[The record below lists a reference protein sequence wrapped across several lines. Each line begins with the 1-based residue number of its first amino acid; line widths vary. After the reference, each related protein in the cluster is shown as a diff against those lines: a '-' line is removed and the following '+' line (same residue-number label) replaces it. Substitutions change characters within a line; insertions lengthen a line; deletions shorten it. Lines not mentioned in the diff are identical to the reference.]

1 MIGDV
6 MLFPGMVT
14 VVEGVI
20 VRLPVLSLPVQNTP
34 SRLALFKIKGLLA
47 GPPVAEFQVTWTF
60 RTVIASCG
68 LVIVRLIILL
78 PPVILIAPVVILPQP
93 GTGVEVAVG
102 VKVSVGVSVSVGVN
116 VIVAVGVIVGVR
128 VGVLLGRG
136 VNVITGPD
144 GSVAVGVSSD
154 GAVAVGVSDGTGV
167 VGMDG
172 TVAVAVFDELDV
184 GTELCP
190 VIISTIPRIV
200 RALFEMIV
208 RGPIGIKFT
217 MGL

>member
-1 MIGDV
+1 

-20 VRLPVLSLPVQNTP
+20 VRFPVLSLPVQNTP
-34 SRLALFKIKGLLA
+34 TRLALFKIKGLLA

-78 PPVILIAPVVILPQP
+78 PPVMLIAPVVILSQP

-102 VKVSVGVSVSVGVN
+102 VKVKVGVKVVVGVKVCVKVGVTVGVS
-116 VIVAVGVIVGVR
+116 

-144 GSVAVGVSSD
+144 GF
-154 GAVAVGVSDGTGV
+154 VAVGVSDVTVTVGV
-167 VGMDG
+167 LAA
-172 TVAVAVFDELDV
+172 TVAVGPPDGDVAVGGFEAPDV
-184 GTELCP
+184 GTTLCP
-190 VIISTIPRIV
+190 VVMSIIPSIV

-208 RGPIGIKFT
+208 RGPIGIRFT